1 MKRTTKSKKAS
12 KAPKSR
18 SQKFNDLEKT
28 DFPDFKRIADGKKID
43 IEKLTKKMFPT
54 SSMKFK
60 KVSGKNGSRV
70 IHDSDSHDILPI
82 ESQIVGF
89 KQMGVQGFSGV
100 DPHIIE
106 HFAQDYCFQ
115 GWQFNAYLA
124 TTPYISKACTMP
136 GDDALATGFSFVP
149 HGTKDKK
156 LIETLEYIT
165 NDDQEFDLEGSLKKF
180 EYNKRVFGFAIAI
193 PCFAEGFYDAINN
206 PNGIDMS
213 VPLVDYGI
221 LKGKTFLGWS
231 VIDPYWLTPEFDSD
245 AESNPAHKNYFKPT
259 WWTINGAKRCT
270 VHKSWCIYA
279 KQVMVADIVAPT
291 YLWGGPSIPQMCY
304 RRLFA
309 ADKCANEAEMV
320 AMSKRLVAV
329 TGCNTRK
336 MAAKPDYGRKV
347 MESFELNRDNW
358 GMIALGAGQDIK
370 QLDTYITEF
379 NQLITTQYQLFCG
392 IVEIP
397 APKMMMSPLTGFA
410 NSGQYEWKIY
420 AANVKK
426 VQHIMEIML
435 KATYRIFSATIGK
448 DLTFDVKFNEID
460 IPTLKEQAEITY
472 EEARAKKFNAE
483 ADAVQKMAK
492 AKSAETHKG
501 VVERVS

>member
-1 MKRTTKSKKAS
+1 MKKATTK

-18 SQKFNDLEKT
+18 TQKFND
-28 DFPDFKRIADGKKID
+28 GGKID
-43 IEKLTKKMFPT
+43 IPDYKSLAKKVDVCQLEKKMFP

-60 KVSGKNGSRV
+60 TIAHNGGRRA
-70 IHDSDSHDILPI
+70 IQDSDSHDIIPNGPQYI
-82 ESQIVGF
+82 GFRQI
-89 KQMGVQGFSGV
+89 GVQGFTGV
-100 DPHIIE
+100 DPHILE

-124 TTPYISKACTMP
+124 TTPYISKACIMP
-136 GDDALATGFSFVP
+136 GDDAIATGFNYSP
-149 HGTKDKK
+149 KSPCKNKK
-156 LIETLEYIT
+156 LLDTLDEIT
-165 NDDQEFDLEGSLKKF
+165 NDDQDFCLEGSLKKF
-180 EYNKRVFGFAIAI
+180 EYNKRVFGFALAV
-193 PCFAEGFYDAINN
+193 PCFAEDVDMEN
-206 PNGIDMS
+206 P
-213 VPLVDYGI
+213 
-221 LKGKTFLGWS
+221 LKDFLTLRGKTFLGWS
-231 VIDPYWLTPEFDSD
+231 VIDPYWLTPEFDQN
-245 AESNPAHKNYFKPT
+245 AESNPAHRDYFKPT
-259 WWTINGAKRCT
+259 WWIINGGAGRKR

-304 RRLFA
+304 RRLYA

-336 MAAKPDYGRKV
+336 MAANPEYGRRT
-347 MESFELNRDNW
+347 MEAFELNRDNW
-358 GMIALGAGQDIK
+358 GMIALGSGQDIK

-397 APKMMMSPLTGFA
+397 APKMMMTPLTGFA
-410 NSGQYEWKIY
+410 NSGEYEWKIY

-426 VQHIMEIML
+426 VQHLMEIML
-435 KATYRIFSATIGK
+435 KATYRIMSATAGF
-448 DLTFDVKFNEID
+448 DLKFDVKFNEID

-472 EEARAKKFNAE
+472 EEARAKKFKAE
-483 ADAVQKMAK
+483 AEAVRRMA
-492 AKSAETHKG
+492 AQKSAETHKS
-501 VVERVS
+501 VMERSK